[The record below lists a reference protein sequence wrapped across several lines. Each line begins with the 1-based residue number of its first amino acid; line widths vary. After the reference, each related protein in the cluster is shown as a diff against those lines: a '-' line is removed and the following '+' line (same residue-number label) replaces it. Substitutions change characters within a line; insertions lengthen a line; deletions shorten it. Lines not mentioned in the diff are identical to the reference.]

1 MAGIKVTI
9 GCLMA
14 ALLIAV
20 TSGVRAADDKEK
32 AEIEALKKDIEDLRK
47 RLSATSASTKSG
59 VERTLDNRYGPNA
72 TATTKTG
79 KLTVGGL
86 TQIWFYAF
94 QKDNRGLF
102 DKADAGASIPDTN
115 EGQDNSSFRVRRA
128 EIKFT
133 MDIHENVTGVV
144 MIDPAREATSFP
156 TVTDNQ
162 ATSNSIFKTLN
173 QVAPEFDSNNGP
185 GLGSTNS
192 ISNIQT
198 GAGAVPRLLQDAY
211 INYHGVIPHHDFQ
224 VGQFKAWM
232 GEEGIRSSAQL
243 DFAERSFLGQHVD
256 NIGRDLGITVHGTWW
271 EDRFQYWAGIFDGA
285 GNYFGTVALN
295 SPGGQE
301 QNRADDN
308 NDKDFNFRVL
318 VRPLWNDLQDCANW
332 YGRLEIGASGRGG
345 RHGENLLAGRDPIGA
360 PINGLDRERTW
371 ATWYDAWLY
380 YAPGGP
386 VRGLWL
392 RGEATWIKDR
402 NAPNTVVDLDG
413 NGASSSS
420 GFQQTNAKTMA
431 VYGAYGA
438 IGYKISDSI
447 WCDTAPGWLKAFEF
461 AARVDTFQN
470 VWTANA
476 ADPGVTDAFRTIV
489 YTGGVNYY
497 IKGHDAKIQAMV
509 NSVENPEG
517 TATHHFHDVKNDSF
531 VMNFQVAF

>member
-1 MAGIKVTI
+1 
-9 GCLMA
+9 LA
-14 ALLIAV
+14 ALLFAV
-20 TSGVRAADDKEK
+20 TCGVRAADEK

-47 RLSATSASTKSG
+47 RLSATSAPTRSSG
-59 VERTLDNRYGPNA
+59 VERSLDNRYGPNA
-72 TATTKTG
+72 TTTTKSG
-79 KLTVGGL
+79 KLTIGGL

-115 EGQDNSSFRVRRA
+115 EGQQNSSFRVRRT

-162 ATSNSIFKTLN
+162 ATTNSIFKTLN
-173 QVAPEFDSNNGP
+173 QVSPEFDSANGP
-185 GLGSTNS
+185 GLGSTAS
-192 ISNIQT
+192 IGNLQT

-224 VGQFKAWM
+224 VGQYKAWI

-256 NIGRDLGITVHGTWW
+256 NIGRDLGMTAHGTWW
-271 EDRFQYWAGIFDGA
+271 EDRFQYWVGVFDGA
-285 GNYFGTVALN
+285 GNYFGTA
-295 SPGGQE
+295 GQL

-308 NDKDFNFRVL
+308 NEKDINWRAM
-318 VRPLWNDLQDCANW
+318 VRPVWKQELW
-332 YGRLEIGASGRGG
+332 GSLEIGGSGREG
-345 RHGENLLAGRDPIGA
+345 RHGSNLLAGRDPIA
-360 PINGLDRERTW
+360 SPINGLNREKTW
-371 ATWYDAWLY
+371 ASWYDAWLY

-386 VRGLWL
+386 VRGLWI
-392 RGEATWIKDR
+392 RGEWAWIKDR
-402 NAPNTVVDLDG
+402 NAPGTVVDLDG
-413 NGASSSS
+413 NGASSAA
-420 GFQQTNAKTMA
+420 GFQQTNAKPMS
-431 VYGAYGA
+431 VWGAYGA
-438 IGYKISDSI
+438 IGYKISDSC
-447 WCDTAPGWLKAFEF
+447 WCDCGHDWLKNFEF
-461 AARVDTFQN
+461 LARIDTFQN

-476 ADPGVTDAFRTIV
+476 ADPTVTDAFRTIV

-497 IKGHDAKIQAMV
+497 IKGHDAKIQA
-509 NSVENPEG
+509 NFNALRNPEG
-517 TATHHFHDVKNDSF
+517 TAAHHFHQGLSNDSF